1 MPTNVNDVIASS
13 AYNKMQ
19 EYQTDAKADNNQVS
33 MDDFW
38 RLMAAQLQY
47 QDMTNPMSNSEMM
60 NQMTQMATMNAM
72 NQVTSMISNFGIV
85 INNLSQVTLTGYS
98 TSMIGREVT
107 VAVQDEN
114 GKVTGEKKGIV
125 TGVDLTG
132 AQYIYID
139 GEKYSLT
146 QIMSVGEIPKK
157 EDGDKVEK
165 PEEVPGTGDEDKN
178 DGADNGETPDAGE
191 DKPVE

>member
-1 MPTNVNDVIASS
+1 MPTDVSGILGQS
-13 AYNKMQ
+13 AFNKLQ

-38 RLMAAQLQY
+38 QLMAAQLQY

-72 NQVTSMISNFGIV
+72 NQVTSMIANFGTV

-107 VAVQDEN
+107 VAIQNEA
-114 GKVTGEKKGIV
+114 GEVTGEKKGVV

-132 AQYIYID
+132 AQYVYID

-157 EDGDKVEK
+157 EEKPEETQK
-165 PEEVPGTGDEDKN
+165 PEEVPGTGDTDKE
-178 DGADNGETPDAGE
+178 ETTGTEETQPE
-191 DKPVE
+191 K